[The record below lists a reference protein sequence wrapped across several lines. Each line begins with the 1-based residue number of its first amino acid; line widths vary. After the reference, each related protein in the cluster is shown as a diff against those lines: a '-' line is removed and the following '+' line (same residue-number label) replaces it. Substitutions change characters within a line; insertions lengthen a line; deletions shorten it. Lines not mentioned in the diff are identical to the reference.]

1 MSQETMRR
9 GRSQVLWKFMPESVF
24 RYNGSGGWC
33 KTTEITLKNTKPLE
47 GALAEALRT
56 TLKVWDA
63 IDPTGFPDPL
73 IQAGKYTVGEPHQV
87 WFTVFPLVFTCRNCG
102 RVQYYSDSTRVLSV
116 NPNLTCKSCK
126 GVQLRQVPFAYV
138 HECGRMESVFIP
150 GGHPG
155 HNIKLIN
162 KGTFQESYWFCET
175 CNSPLRR
182 NDRDGLGFR
191 SCACGPKKAKRGI
204 TLDDSRIYYPQT
216 LSLVDI
222 EPQVLARWKDNSRFS
237 DILLAAALQIPAY
250 KPEHLLDLTKWKANT
265 GELSPE
271 LKATKDILLKSGMSE
286 GQANAVVRQ
295 AAELGGADP
304 WMAYDNVL
312 APLKTDACA
321 RDWRT
326 SRRTIE
332 YVFVRDEPS
341 SAAVSLDQLIAEA
354 HGLGDQTGGQRLT
367 EQKELAAQLG
377 LVNLRIVQSLP
388 ILLAAIG
395 YSRVRP
401 APQPSEETDEESKA
415 KNPIALR
422 PFAEQS
428 NKLPIYVAE
437 NTTEAFFYELDP
449 WRMAAFLSC
458 NLGLTPPDDAL
469 GTKPALLAWLIN
481 QCAPLLEKGEAHLV
495 LAEFE
500 KNNGEA
506 VHLPSALV
514 FGVVHTLSHV
524 LKATAHRYVGIDG
537 DSLAEYLFPGHFAG
551 LLYVSTHVE
560 FTLGGIDSVFPSNLT
575 QWLGSA
581 RDYAGRCSFDPVCSD
596 SHGGACLA
604 CLYPKF
610 GCMHFN
616 RTLSRAF
623 LFGGQVLGRPES
635 IVGFWSP
642 QVVQESEKLLA
653 KSSGNKTAV

>member
-102 RVQYYSDSTRVLSV
+102 RVQYYSDSTRVLST
-116 NPNLTCKSCK
+116 NPKLTCKNCK
-126 GVQLRQVPFAYV
+126 GIPLRQVPFAYV

-150 GGHPG
+150 GKHPG
-155 HNIKLIN
+155 HNIKLVN
-162 KGTFQESYWFCET
+162 KGTFQESFWFCET
-175 CNSPLRR
+175 CNIPLRR

-191 SCACGPKKAKRGI
+191 PCECGPKKVKRGI

-222 EPQVLARWKDNSRFS
+222 EPQVLDRWKDNARFS
-237 DILLAAALQIPAY
+237 DILLAAAVQSPAY
-250 KPEHLLDLTKWKANT
+250 KPEHLLDLAKWKAST

-271 LKATKDILLKSGMSE
+271 LKATKDILLKGGMSE
-286 GQANAVVRQ
+286 VQANAVVSL
-295 AAELGGADP
+295 AAQQSGADP
-304 WMAYDNVL
+304 WVAYDNAL
-312 APLKTDACA
+312 APLRAGACA

-341 SAAVSLDQLIAEA
+341 SAAVSLDQLIIEA
-354 HGLGDQTGGQRLT
+354 QGFGDQTAEQRLS

-401 APQPSEETDEESKA
+401 APQPIEETDEDSKA

-458 NLGLTPPDDAL
+458 NLGLTPPDAAL
-469 GTKPALLAWLIN
+469 ETKSALLSWLID
-481 QCAPLLEKGEAHLV
+481 QCAPLLDKGEAHLV

-500 KNNGEA
+500 KNNGDA

-514 FGVVHTLSHV
+514 FGIVHTLSHV

-560 FTLGGIDSVFPSNLT
+560 FTLGGIDSVFRSNLM

-623 LFGGQVLGRPES
+623 LFGGQVLGRPET

-642 QVVQESEKLLA
+642 LVVQEAEKFRV
-653 KSSGNKTAV
+653 KSLGN